1 MPYYGMPVGLS
12 LDGERVE
19 EVGFAFNRRILT
31 GLLREE
37 LGFDGVVLSDW
48 GLVTDVEVFGKPF
61 PAKAWGVEHLSP
73 LDRVAL
79 LFEAGCDQL
88 GGETRTDLVLELLRQ
103 GRLSTERLDESV
115 RRVLLVKFSLGL
127 FDDPY
132 VDEEEAERVVGAVEF
147 QAVGHRAQAEAVT
160 VLRNDG
166 VLPLPAGCRVYVEG
180 VDPEAA
186 AGLGTVVNDPAEAD
200 VAVVRLTAPF
210 EARDTYFLEAMTHQ
224 GSLDFPA
231 EVVDR
236 ITALAAQVPLV
247 LDVYLDRTAV
257 LTPFDGV
264 VQAMVAD
271 FGASDAALL
280 DALTGRIPTRGRLP
294 FELPRSMAAVE
305 ASRPD
310 VPSDTADPLYPC
322 GAGLVDW
329 V

>member
-1 MPYYGMPVGLS
+1 MMPYYGMPVGLR
-12 LDGERVE
+12 LDGEPVE
-19 EVGFAFNRRILT
+19 EVGFAFNRRVLT
-31 GLLREE
+31 GLLRQE

-61 PAKAWGVEHLSP
+61 PAKAWGVEHLSE

-79 LFEAGCDQL
+79 LLEAGCDQL

-103 GRLSTERLDESV
+103 GRLTEERLDESV
-115 RRVLLVKFSLGL
+115 RRLLLVKFQLGL

-132 VDEEEAERVVGAVEF
+132 VDEDAAGQVVGAAAF
-147 QAVGHRAQAEAVT
+147 RAAGHRAQAEAVT

-166 VLPLPAGCRVYVEG
+166 VLPLAAGRRVYVEG
-180 VDPEAA
+180 VDPATA
-186 AGLGTVVNDPAEAD
+186 AGLGTVVGDPADAD
-200 VAVVRLTAPF
+200 VAVVRLAAPY

-236 ITALAAQVPLV
+236 ITTLAARVPVV
-247 LDVYLDRTAV
+247 LDVYLDRPAV

-264 VQAMVAD
+264 VQALVVD
-271 FGASDAALL
+271 FGASDAAVL
-280 DALTGRIPTRGRLP
+280 DALTGRIPPRGRLP
-294 FELPRSMAAVE
+294 IELPRSMAAVE

-310 VPSDTADPLYPC
+310 VPSDTVDPLYPY
-322 GAGLVDW
+322 GWGLDLS
-329 V
+329 